1 MEQLNKLRN
10 EVYRPLM
17 EDIEPELSSLAT
29 KISAMHKANSPK
41 ITKNYADYFTY
52 VDLWSFGIYTLMYA
66 AHDGKLWMPE
76 TPAR

>member
-29 KISAMHKANSPK
+29 KISAMHNIRPTPLKLQKTMPTTS
-41 ITKNYADYFTY
+41 
-52 VDLWSFGIYTLMYA
+52 LMSTCGA
-66 AHDGKLWMPE
+66 LVFIL
-76 TPAR
+76 